1 MRFHGM
7 TGKLT
12 RFRVVLNAFRGPH
25 CRLQPPHLHRWF
37 CASAASLQQGPT
49 WLHSVSA
56 LSVPSADPWGCALV
70 RLASLAGL
78 GPAPLHFAAFCL
90 PMLSRAGPG
99 GAPMLPPTTPPPAP
113 RGPPLL
119 RAHQSASGSLGAAMP
134 VLPTPRGTGRVEVS
148 VPWPS
153 QMCLADI
160 LGPTSGLPGPRGGS
174 PHQNLGAER
183 EVSLG
188 LTMGRVGPT
197 AWGDRPPPFSP
208 RGVSLPPTFTPHRVC
223 QVPCAFLGFPGVQ

>member
-1 MRFHGM
+1 MPSGA
-7 TGKLT
+7 LT
-12 RFRVVLNAFRGPH
+12 VACSHPTSTAGSVHLPRLCNRDQRGCTP
-25 CRLQPPHLHRWF
+25 
-37 CASAASLQQGPT
+37 
-49 WLHSVSA
+49 
-56 LSVPSADPWGCALV
+56 SVPCPSRLLIPGAVPWCV
-70 RLASLAGL
+70 SLPWPVL
-78 GPAPLHFAAFCL
+78 DPLHCILL
-90 PMLSRAGPG
+90 PSVCRCCRVLDQEERPCF
-99 GAPMLPPTTPPPAP
+99 PPPPAP